1 MERLNMQRSEVMA
14 MPTYERRFHLAILK
28 KAMEQ
33 DEESEADVSYREDG
47 RKVES
52 FTGDALKQKLK
63 NNEIPN

>member
-1 MERLNMQRSEVMA
+1 MQRSEILA

-28 KAMEQ
+28 KALDD
-33 DEESEADVSYREDG
+33 DEGQETDVSYKQDG

-52 FTGDALKQKLK
+52 FSGEALKQKLK